1 MKVKM
6 KDSGIEWIGKIP
18 EDWKVVYLSSICSEH
33 KRKNTGLVCKNLLSL
48 SYGEIKRKDINT
60 TDGLLPES
68 FEGYN
73 IIEKGDIVLRLTDLQ
88 NDQRSLRTGIAH
100 ETGLITSA
108 YVTIRCLQNVACPY
122 YIHYYLH
129 SFDISKGFY
138 GMGDGVRQG
147 LNYAGIRKI
156 MMLIPSM
163 KTQQQI
169 AAYLDKKCA
178 LVERLIENQRRQIE
192 KLKEYKQSVITET
205 VTKGLD
211 HSVPMKDSGIEWIG
225 KIPEDWKVKPLK
237 YLFTFYK
244 GLPITKA
251 DLVEQG
257 VKVINYGQIHAK
269 YNKYVIIDNKMYRY
283 VTAAFLES
291 NSDSLV
297 ENGDFIFADTS
308 EDIAGSGDFIYIDRS
323 EIIFAGYHC
332 VILKKINN
340 LDNKYLAYLFMSNNW
355 KQQLQSRVCG
365 IKVFSISRTILSKTT
380 VILPPFSIQQQIA
393 AYLDKK
399 CAEID
404 ALIAIKQQK
413 IDKLQEYKKSLI
425 YEYVTGK
432 KEVL

>member
-6 KDSGIEWIGKIP
+6 KDSGIEWIGEIP

-108 YVTIRCLQNVACPY
+108 YVTIRCLPNVACPY

-156 MMLIPSM
+156 MMLIPPM

-251 DLVEQG
+251 DLLERG

-269 YNKYVIIDNKMYRY
+269 YNKFVIIDDKMYRY
-283 VTAAFLES
+283 VTEAFLES

-340 LDNKYLAYLFMSNNW
+340 LYNKYLAYLFMSNNW

-413 IDKLQEYKKSLI
+413 IEKLQEYKKSLI
-425 YEYVTGK
+425 YEYVAGK
-432 KEVL
+432 KQVV

>member
-108 YVTIRCLQNVACPY
+108 YVTIRCLPNVACPY

-156 MMLIPSM
+156 MMLIPPM

-225 KIPEDWKVKPLK
+225 EIPEDWKVVRIKNLPDAKLPNCFTDGDWIESRDISEEGIRYLTTGNIGDGEFKRQGNGFVTKEAFNRLNCK
-237 YLFTFYK
+237 YAY
-244 GLPITKA
+244 PN
-251 DLVEQG
+251 DLVFARLNAPYGRSCILPNDENEY
-257 VKVINYGQIHAK
+257 VLAVDIVILRTQQNNRYIC
-269 YNKYVIIDNKMYRY
+269 Y
-283 VTAAFLES
+283 VTQCP
-291 NSDSLV
+291 NYQRTV
-297 ENGDFIFADTS
+297 ED
-308 EDIAGSGDFIYIDRS
+308 
-323 EIIFAGYHC
+323 
-332 VILKKINN
+332 L
-340 LDNKYLAYLFMSNNW
+340 
-355 KQQLQSRVCG
+355 SRG
-365 IKVFSISRTILSKTT
+365 TTMKRISRSNLGLVPIC
-380 VILPPFSIQQQIA
+380 LPPFSIQQQIA

-432 KEVL
+432 KQVV

>member
-6 KDSGIEWIGKIP
+6 KDSGIEWIGEIP

-48 SYGEIKRKDINT
+48 SYGKIKRKDINT

-73 IIEKGDIVLRLTDLQ
+73 IIKKGDIVLRLTDLQ

-108 YVTIRCLQNVACPY
+108 YVTIRCLPNVACPY

-156 MMLIPSM
+156 MMLIPPM
-163 KTQQQI
+163 KT
-169 AAYLDKKCA
+169 
-178 LVERLIENQRRQIE
+178 
-192 KLKEYKQSVITET
+192 
-205 VTKGLD
+205 
-211 HSVPMKDSGIEWIG
+211 
-225 KIPEDWKVKPLK
+225 
-237 YLFTFYK
+237 
-244 GLPITKA
+244 
-251 DLVEQG
+251 
-257 VKVINYGQIHAK
+257 
-269 YNKYVIIDNKMYRY
+269 
-283 VTAAFLES
+283 
-291 NSDSLV
+291 
-297 ENGDFIFADTS
+297 
-308 EDIAGSGDFIYIDRS
+308 
-323 EIIFAGYHC
+323 
-332 VILKKINN
+332 
-340 LDNKYLAYLFMSNNW
+340 
-355 KQQLQSRVCG
+355 
-365 IKVFSISRTILSKTT
+365 
-380 VILPPFSIQQQIA
+380 QQQIA

>member
-1 MKVKM
+1 MKVKMKDSGIEWIGEIPEDWKVGRIKDFYSIRTGGTPSVAVSNNFRSDKGLLWVKPDDLSGFIPIVKTNEYINDDIIDRIKIFPKDTLFICCIGTIGKIGYTNQNAYCNQQINGLNSDSVFMRFGMYAIVAQEKQHWYYSNGNVIKILNASNQGKIKIAIPSFSEQQQIAAYLDKKCALVERLIENQRRQIEKLKEYKQSVITETVTKGLDHSVPM

-68 FEGYN
+68 FESYN

-156 MMLIPSM
+156 MMLIPPM
-163 KTQQQI
+163 KT
-169 AAYLDKKCA
+169 
-178 LVERLIENQRRQIE
+178 
-192 KLKEYKQSVITET
+192 
-205 VTKGLD
+205 
-211 HSVPMKDSGIEWIG
+211 
-225 KIPEDWKVKPLK
+225 
-237 YLFTFYK
+237 
-244 GLPITKA
+244 
-251 DLVEQG
+251 
-257 VKVINYGQIHAK
+257 
-269 YNKYVIIDNKMYRY
+269 
-283 VTAAFLES
+283 
-291 NSDSLV
+291 
-297 ENGDFIFADTS
+297 
-308 EDIAGSGDFIYIDRS
+308 
-323 EIIFAGYHC
+323 
-332 VILKKINN
+332 
-340 LDNKYLAYLFMSNNW
+340 
-355 KQQLQSRVCG
+355 
-365 IKVFSISRTILSKTT
+365 
-380 VILPPFSIQQQIA
+380 QQQIA

-432 KEVL
+432 KQVV

>member
-1 MKVKM
+1 M
-6 KDSGIEWIGKIP
+6 
-18 EDWKVVYLSSICSEH
+18 
-33 KRKNTGLVCKNLLSL
+33 VCKNLLSL

-108 YVTIRCLQNVACPY
+108 YVTIRCLPNVACPY

-156 MMLIPSM
+156 MMLIPPM

-225 KIPEDWKVKPLK
+225 KIPSHWIIIKNKAIFCSVSIKNHGNEVVLSLYRDYGVIPKDSRCDNYNVTS
-237 YLFTFYK
+237 FDTDSYK
-244 GLPITKA
+244 FVECG
-251 DLVEQG
+251 DLV
-257 VKVINYGQIHAK
+257 I
-269 YNKYVIIDNKMYRY
+269 NKMKAWQGSLAISDCQGIVSPAYYICKVNYVY
-283 VTAAFLES
+283 VTKRFIHHYLR
-291 NSDSLV
+291 NIYLV
-297 ENGDFIFADTS
+297 ELFEMLSSGLRVGQWDLAIEDFLRI
-308 EDIAGSGDFIYIDRS
+308 DIA
-323 EIIFAGYHC
+323 
-332 VILKKINN
+332 
-340 LDNKYLAYLFMSNNW
+340 
-355 KQQLQSRVCG
+355 
-365 IKVFSISRTILSKTT
+365 
-380 VILPPFSIQQQIA
+380 LPPTLEEQTAIA
-393 AYLDKK
+393 EKIDKK

-432 KEVL
+432 KQVV

>member
-1 MKVKM
+1 MKVKMKNSGIEWIGEIPEDWKVIKIGSIFACRNEKVSDSDFTPLSVSKDGVVYQMKNVAKSDAGDNRKLVLKNDFVINSRSDRKQSCGVSTLDGSVSLINIVLYEVTNGVIFSGYTKFVMKNYGFAEEFYRWGHGIVADLWTTGWQEMKNIGLPIPSFSEQQQIAAYLDKKCALVERLIENQRRQIEKLKEYKQSVITETVTKGLDHSVPM

-156 MMLIPSM
+156 MMLIPPM
-163 KTQQQI
+163 KT
-169 AAYLDKKCA
+169 
-178 LVERLIENQRRQIE
+178 
-192 KLKEYKQSVITET
+192 
-205 VTKGLD
+205 
-211 HSVPMKDSGIEWIG
+211 
-225 KIPEDWKVKPLK
+225 
-237 YLFTFYK
+237 
-244 GLPITKA
+244 
-251 DLVEQG
+251 
-257 VKVINYGQIHAK
+257 
-269 YNKYVIIDNKMYRY
+269 
-283 VTAAFLES
+283 
-291 NSDSLV
+291 
-297 ENGDFIFADTS
+297 
-308 EDIAGSGDFIYIDRS
+308 
-323 EIIFAGYHC
+323 
-332 VILKKINN
+332 
-340 LDNKYLAYLFMSNNW
+340 
-355 KQQLQSRVCG
+355 
-365 IKVFSISRTILSKTT
+365 
-380 VILPPFSIQQQIA
+380 QQQIA